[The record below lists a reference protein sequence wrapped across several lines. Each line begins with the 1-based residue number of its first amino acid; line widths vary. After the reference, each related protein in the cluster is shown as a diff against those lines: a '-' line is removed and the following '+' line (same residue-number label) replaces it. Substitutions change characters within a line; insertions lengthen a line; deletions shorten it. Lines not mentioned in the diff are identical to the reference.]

1 MADLDISEM
10 FLNFILHQDVQ
21 PHAGVD
27 LTPLF
32 PSERGPL
39 KVLWECWT
47 QCGMGFKSSPFNA
60 IQGILYAEEVIR
72 GHHLDPKNI
81 FHFDCV

>member
-1 MADLDISEM
+1 MADLDISEI

-39 KVLWECWT
+39 
-47 QCGMGFKSSPFNA
+47 
-60 IQGILYAEEVIR
+60 
-72 GHHLDPKNI
+72 
-81 FHFDCV
+81 